1 MVTTNRCD
9 DYFQITWPT
18 SPPECN
24 GVCKRTDT
32 RSEGGVKG
40 HNVRLIFLDEVERDG
55 ERGCPKCKM
64 IFHSCHDFKE
74 KASKIQVICNSDSPG
89 LIHLV
94 EWDQPPSCR
103 IVPSILFFLDEWEG
117 EKWEGGDSER
127 RALCQIQMY
136 VQVATPEPAWDFI
149 KPGRAHLKTR
159 REEFERLLSS
169 WIKECDATHDCTTKN
184 SKLPYRVLD
193 VGSTTEPHLLLQE
206 SLEKVS
212 RYVALSYCW
221 GKLHPPKTT
230 RSSLAQHRQK
240 IDFDALPRS
249 FQDAITV
256 TRELGIGYLWI
267 DSLCIVQDDDSDW
280 QSESSKMATYYSN
293 AYLVVGATQASDPTQ
308 GFLDAVAGS
317 PNFHH
322 GPSMEIGQIRN
333 TNASISR
340 IYKRVLDGS
349 GCEDR
354 HFQSLSSSPLN
365 ARAWAMQEYLLA
377 KRFVH
382 FTEGELLWECVE
394 DLKCECME
402 TENTKSSYKMS
413 LGIVRKNQFRGLAF
427 GDAKLSLHEL
437 WLRLLGRYS
446 VLHLSYESDILP
458 ALSGLAKLWE
468 SRGAGKYLAGFWEGN
483 ILQSIMWST
492 FGVERLQRAAEY
504 RAPSWSP
511 FSLEDAD
518 LYHNRRMHVPFYY
531 RTDLSELMTRHAVV
545 VDAGVELAGADPTG
559 GIKSAFL
566 QLQGRV
572 TRVDV
577 CAQACR
583 SNSCGIELSGTS
595 VTVEL
600 DIEMDVSK
608 GLTLALILIGAS
620 AGGNCVALALISSG
634 DAYER
639 VGIFRAP
646 DGYGEIFNDKL
657 LAGAEEIVII
667 R

>member
-1 MVTTNRCD
+1 MGTTNRCD

-24 GVCKRTDT
+24 GICKQIDT
-32 RSEGGVKG
+32 RSEGVADGYL
-40 HNVRLIFLDEVERDG
+40 RFIFLDEVEKDG
-55 ERGCPKCKM
+55 GRGCPKCKM

-74 KASKIQVICNSDSPG
+74 KASKINVCCDLDSPG
-89 LIHLV
+89 LVRLV

-103 IVPSILFFLDEWEG
+103 IIPSILFHLGEWEG
-117 EKWEGGDSER
+117 EEWEGGER

-136 VQVATPEPAWDFI
+136 VQVGTPEPAWDFI

-159 REEFERLLSS
+159 REEFERLLAS
-169 WIKECDATHDCTTKN
+169 WVKECDATHDCTTKN
-184 SKLPYRVLD
+184 AKLPHRVLD

-206 SLEKVS
+206 SPEKVS

-240 IDFDALPRS
+240 IDFVALPRS

-293 AYLVVGATQASDPTQ
+293 AYLVVGATQASDPSQ
-308 GFLDAVAGS
+308 GFLDAVVGS
-317 PNFHH
+317 SHFHH
-322 GPSMEIGQIRN
+322 GPSTEIGQIRN
-333 TNASISR
+333 PNASISR

-354 HFQSLSSSPLN
+354 HFQSLSGSPLN
-365 ARAWAMQEYLLA
+365 VRAWAMQEYLLA

-402 TENTKSSYKMS
+402 TENTNCSYSSS
-413 LGIVRKNQFRGLAF
+413 RGVIRKNQFRGLGF
-427 GDAKLSLHEL
+427 RDSKFSLQEL

-468 SRGAGKYLAGFWEGN
+468 SRGAGKYLAGFWEEN

-492 FGVERLQRAAEY
+492 LGVEVLQRAAEY

-518 LYHNRRMHVPFYY
+518 FYHDRRMHVPFYY
-531 RTDLSELMTRHAVV
+531 RTDLSELPTRHAVV

-566 QLQGRV
+566 QLRGRV

-577 CAQACR
+577 CAQSCR
-583 SNSCGIELSGTS
+583 STSCEIELSGTS
-595 VTVEL
+595 VTVKL
-600 DIEMDVSK
+600 DIEMDLSK

-620 AGGNCVALALISSG
+620 VGGSCVALALISSG

-646 DGYGEIFNDKL
+646 DSYGEFRSDEL
-657 LAGAEEIVII
+657 LHGEEETII
-667 R
+667 II

>member
-18 SPPECN
+18 SPRECN
-24 GVCKRTDT
+24 SIFKRIDT
-32 RSEGGVKG
+32 RSEGGVDD
-40 HNVRLIFLDEVERDG
+40 HYVRLIFLDEVEKDG

-74 KASKIQVICNSDSPG
+74 KASKIQVICNSKSPG
-89 LIHLV
+89 LIHLF

-103 IVPSILFFLDEWEG
+103 IIPSILYLLGEWEG
-117 EKWEGGDSER
+117 GVWEVGEG

-136 VQVATPEPAWDFI
+136 VQVGTPEPAWDFI

-159 REEFERLLSS
+159 REEFGRLLAS
-169 WIKECDATHDCTTKN
+169 WIKECDARHDCTTKN
-184 SKLPYRVLD
+184 AKLPHRVLD

-221 GKLHPPKTT
+221 GELHPPKTT

-256 TRELGIGYLWI
+256 TRELGVGYLWI
-267 DSLCIVQDDDSDW
+267 DSLCIVQDDESDW

-293 AYLVVGATQASDPTQ
+293 AYLVVGATQASDPSQ
-308 GFLDAVAGS
+308 GFLDAVVGS
-317 PNFHH
+317 PRFHH
-322 GPSMEIGQIRN
+322 GPSTEIGQVKN
-333 TNASISR
+333 PNASISR

-349 GCEDR
+349 GCEVR
-354 HFQSLSSSPLN
+354 HFQSLSGSPLN
-365 ARAWAMQEYLLA
+365 TRAWAMQEYFLA

-382 FTEGELLWECVE
+382 FAEGELLWECVE

-402 TENTKSSYKMS
+402 TENTDSAYKFS
-413 LGIVRKNQFRGLAF
+413 LGIIRRNQFRGLDF
-427 GDAKLSLHEL
+427 GDTEISLQEL

-458 ALSGLAKLWE
+458 ALSGFAKLWE
-468 SRGAGKYLAGFWEGN
+468 SRGAGKYLAGFWEEN
-483 ILQSIMWST
+483 ILQSIVWST
-492 FGVERLQRAAEY
+492 LGPEVPQRAAEY

-518 LYHNRRMHVPFYY
+518 FYHDRRMHVPFYY
-531 RTDLSELMTRHAVV
+531 LNELKTRHAVV

-566 QLQGRV
+566 QLRGRI

-577 CAQACR
+577 CAQSCR
-583 SNSCGIELSGTS
+583 SSSCEIELGGTR
-595 VTVEL
+595 VTVKL
-600 DIEMDVSK
+600 DIELDLSK

-620 AGGNCVALALISSG
+620 VGGSCVALALISSG

-646 DGYGEIFNDKL
+646 DSYGEFRGDEL
-657 LAGAEEIVII
+657 LNGDEETII
-667 R
+667 II

>member
-1 MVTTNRCD
+1 MVTTNHCD

-18 SPPECN
+18 SPRECN
-24 GVCKRTDT
+24 GVCKLTDP
-32 RSEGGVKG
+32 RSNGKFDDGKI
-40 HNVRLIFLDEVERDG
+40 HLIFLDEVEKDG

-74 KASKIQVICNSDSPG
+74 KAGKIQVHCDFNSPG
-89 LIHLV
+89 LVHLV

-103 IVPSILFFLDEWEG
+103 IIPGLLFHLGEWEG
-117 EKWEGGDSER
+117 SRWKDGDIER

-136 VQVATPEPAWDFI
+136 VQVGTPEPVWNFI
-149 KPGRAHLKTR
+149 KPGRVHLKTR
-159 REEFERLLSS
+159 REEFERILAS
-169 WIKECDATHDCTTKN
+169 WIKECDTTHDCTTKN
-184 SKLPYRVLD
+184 AKLPYRVLD
-193 VGSTTEPHLLLQE
+193 VGSTTEPRLLLQE
-206 SLEKVS
+206 FPEKVS

-221 GKLHPPKTT
+221 GELHPPKTT

-240 IDFDALPRS
+240 IDFDTLPRS

-256 TRELGIGYLWI
+256 TRELGIEYLWI

-293 AYLVVGATQASDPTQ
+293 AYLVVAATQASDPSQ
-308 GFLDAVAGS
+308 GFLDPVVGS
-317 PNFHH
+317 PKFHH
-322 GPSMEIGQIRN
+322 GPSTEIGQIRN
-333 TNASISR
+333 PNASISR
-340 IYKRVLDGS
+340 IYKRVLDGF

-354 HFQSLSSSPLN
+354 HINPLSRSPLN
-365 ARAWAMQEYLLA
+365 ARAWAMQEYFLA

-394 DLKCECME
+394 CLKCECME
-402 TENTKSSYKMS
+402 TDNTTCSCSSTAGM
-413 LGIVRKNQFRGLAF
+413 IRKNQFRGLGF
-427 GDAKLSLHEL
+427 GNSKLSPQEL
-437 WLRLLGRYS
+437 WLRLLGDYS

-458 ALSGLAKLWE
+458 ALSGLAKVWE
-468 SRGAGKYLAGFWEGN
+468 SRGAGKYLAGFWEEN
-483 ILQSIMWST
+483 ILNSIMWSLLP
-492 FGVERLQRAAEY
+492 GAKVAQRAAEY

-518 LYHNRRMHVPFYY
+518 SYHNRSTHVPFHYWVG
-531 RTDLSELMTRHAVV
+531 LSELTTIHAAV

-572 TRVDV
+572 TRVNV
-577 CAQACR
+577 CAQNCNGR
-583 SNSCGIELSGTS
+583 YDIELNGRSAA
-595 VTVEL
+595 VYL
-600 DIEMDVSK
+600 DIGMDLSK

-620 AGGNCVALALISSG
+620 AGSCVALALKSSG

-639 VGIFRAP
+639 VGILP
-646 DGYGEIFNDKL
+646 DGSYGGCVNDQL
-657 LAGAEEIVII
+657 LAGVEETVII